1 MLVYF
6 CGLFRKY
13 ADLKEQLARFP
24 KRTKCEQGSQT
35 LTKNARRKTYEEIT
49 KRFTTKLTTI
59 C

>member
-24 KRTKCEQGSQT
+24 KRTKCERVSQDT
-35 LTKNARRKTYEEIT
+35 NKKCEEKHT
-49 KRFTTKLTTI
+49 
-59 C
+59 